1 MTTRSFAA
9 RLSEVIL
16 CSALAIAVSVSTAEA
31 QTTTGSIRGY
41 VTTTDGQPAVGA
53 TVTATNI
60 ATGAPRSNIAGDRGA
75 YVLSGLVPGEYSVS
89 VRRVGMQP
97 QSRRQTVGIGQ
108 TIQLDLRLDNATTQL
123 STVTIA
129 ASQGFET
136 RTSEVATNVSQ
147 AQINALP
154 TSDRNFLGLASLAPG
169 VRISGEGAEGTTKN
183 FRAGAL
189 DASSINVFIDGAS
202 QKNDITGSGI
212 AGQDAS
218 RGNPFPQNAVQEFRV
233 ITQNFKAEYQKASSA
248 IIVATTKSGS
258 NTWRGSAFS
267 SYINDGFVALDS
279 FQRKDRSANPAT
291 FTAQDY
297 RRFLSGLTF
306 GGPIVANK
314 LFFFGS
320 YENNNQNRGQ
330 RVNFNPV
337 PATAIIPAN
346 IASQFATGSGAFPS
360 PFRSNLVLA
369 KLNLAA
375 SEQTNYELSYSG
387 RFETDVRNFG
397 NQTSVQSAENV
408 RNKVQGFILKRT
420 YAEGAQLHE
429 SLINL
434 SRWNWDPTPENREL
448 IGLDYQGIGRLGGR
462 ADGQSWIQDRASIRH
477 DYTYSGLRLGG
488 EHLIKMGGSFD
499 HLDYSAQKAFAR
511 PPIFVFTQAE
521 NYAFPRS
528 ARYGRGSPDIAA
540 NNNQLGVYIQDDWS
554 PTKRLTFNLG
564 VRWDYESNQL
574 DGDYVTPTQVR
585 ADLDSVLRN
594 RGFSTN
600 EYFTDGTKRS
610 PFLGAFQ
617 PRVGFSYAIDE
628 AARTTVF
635 GSYGLFYDRSNFN
648 NGLDERF
655 RLQYAQREFAFSS
668 DGLPRD
674 GQRTIQWDPK
684 YQSANGL
691 DDLIATGAAPQPE
704 VFLLGNSTKPPV
716 STQFS
721 GGLRQALGS
730 WRLSATYTSVA
741 SKNGFSFIRGNRNAD
756 GGCCADNSANY
767 GNILISDNNPRT
779 WYNALMVQVDRPYTF
794 VARDKF
800 NWGVGVA
807 YTNAKGRQ
815 RGGDLFSLDYANVN
829 AYPKFP
835 TGVDV
840 PNLLVANWILDIPYV
855 WGVQYSGVLRLHS
868 GDPYNIFDFSRG
880 FGPGQGRV
888 LLNSGRPPKSKFL
901 VPGEIW
907 GYRNVDM
914 RLKKDLFSNRSSGRI
929 ALTADLFNAFN
940 LINLG
945 CWEGFIPPTP
955 DVNANFGNA
964 NCVSSDARRLQL
976 GVALD
981 F

>member
-1 MTTRSFAA
+1 MKTGSFAT
-9 RLSEVIL
+9 RL
-16 CSALAIAVSVSTAEA
+16 CRSAAASLVALTLWTGLVAA

-41 VTTTDGQPAVGA
+41 ITTADGQPAVGA
-53 TVTATNI
+53 TVTATNV
-60 ATGAPRSNIAGDRGA
+60 ATAAARTNISGDRGFF
-75 YVLSGLVPGEYSVS
+75 VLSGLVPGEYTVA
-89 VRRVGMQP
+89 VRRVGLTP
-97 QSRRQTVGIGQ
+97 QTRRQTVGIGQ
-108 TIQLDLRLDNATTQL
+108 TIQLDLQLANAATQL
-123 STVTIA
+123 STVTVA
-129 ASQGFET
+129 ASRGFET

-189 DASSINVFIDGAS
+189 DAASINVFIDGAS
-202 QKNDITGSGI
+202 QKNDVTGSGI

-258 NTWRGSAFS
+258 NTWRGSAFGA
-267 SYINDGFVALDS
+267 YVNDGFVALDS
-279 FQRKDRSANPAT
+279 FQRKNKAANPGT
-291 FTAQDY
+291 FAPQDY
-297 RRFLSGLTF
+297 RRYLSGVTL
-306 GGPIVANK
+306 GGPIVENK

-320 YENNNQNRGQ
+320 YENNNQNRGLN
-330 RVNFNPV
+330 VGFNPIPV
-337 PATAIIPAN
+337 GAAIPAN
-346 IASQFATGSGAFPS
+346 VASQFATGGGTFPS
-360 PFRSNLVLA
+360 PFRSNLMLA
-369 KLNLAA
+369 KLNFAA
-375 SEQTNYELSYSG
+375 SEQANYELSYSG
-387 RFETDVRNFG
+387 RFETDVRSFG
-397 NQTSVQSAENV
+397 DQRSIQAAENV
-408 RNKVQGFILKRT
+408 RNKVQGIILKRT
-420 YAEGAQLHE
+420 WADGAQLHE

-448 IGLDYQGIGRLGGR
+448 IGLEYQGIGRLGGR
-462 ADGQSWIQDRASIRH
+462 AGGQSWIQDRASIRH
-477 DYTYSGLRLGG
+477 DYTYSGLRAGG
-488 EHLIKMGGSFD
+488 DHLIKMGGSFD
-499 HLDYSAQKAFAR
+499 RLDYSAQKAFDR
-511 PPIFVFTQAE
+511 PPLFVFTSAE
-521 NYAFPRS
+521 NYAFPRT
-528 ARYGRGSPDIAA
+528 ARYGRGSPDIASS
-540 NNNQLGVYIQDDWS
+540 NNQVGLYIQDDWS
-554 PTKRLTFNLG
+554 PTKKLTFNLG
-564 VRWDYESNQL
+564 VRWDYESNQF
-574 DGDYVTPTQVR
+574 DKNYVTPAQVR

-594 RGFSTN
+594 RGFSTS
-600 EYFTDGTKRS
+600 EYFSDGSQRK

-635 GSYGLFYDRSNFN
+635 GSVGLFYDRSNFN
-648 NGLDERF
+648 NGLDERY
-655 RLQYAQREFAFSS
+655 RLQYATREFAFSA

-674 GQRTIQWDPK
+674 GQRTIRWDPS
-684 YQSANGL
+684 YLTADGL
-691 DDLIATGAAPQPE
+691 DALIATGAAPQPE
-704 VFLLGNSTKPPV
+704 VFLVGNSTKPPV

-721 GGLRQALGS
+721 GGVRQALGT
-730 WRLSATYTSVA
+730 WRVVATYTNVA
-741 SKNGFSFIRGNRNAD
+741 SKNGFSFIRGNRNPD
-756 GGCCADNSANY
+756 GGCCADNSGNY
-767 GNILISDNNPRT
+767 GNILLSDNNPRT
-779 WYNALMVQVDRPYTF
+779 WYQALMLQIDRPYTF

-807 YTNAKGRQ
+807 YTNAKGKQ

-835 TGVDV
+835 TSVDV
-840 PNLLVANWILDIPYV
+840 PNLLVANWILDIPYL

-868 GDPYNIFDFSRG
+868 GDPYNIFDFSAG
-880 FGPGQGRV
+880 FGPGQGKV
-888 LLNSGRPPKSKFL
+888 LLNTGRPPKSKFIF
-901 VPGEIW
+901 PGEIW

-914 RLKKDLFSNRSSGRI
+914 RLKKDLFSNRSTRRVAI
-929 ALTADLFNAFN
+929 TADLFNAFN

-976 GVALD
+976 GALID